1 MLCKELTGSWEDGR
15 EVSCTRPTP
24 SGCISHHQV
33 QSQGVA
39 REVCLSS
46 SHMQAGDSRVPS
58 SENLLGLP
66 LIVTPPPCPCPAA
79 IHVLQFGNFAISR
92 SAESHSM

>member
-1 MLCKELTGSWEDGR
+1 MLRKELTGSWEDGR

-24 SGCISHHQV
+24 SGCISHHQA

-39 REVCLSS
+39 REVCLSF

-58 SENLLGLP
+58 PQNLPGLP
-66 LIVTPPPCPCPAA
+66 LIVTPPPRPAA